1 MPVLSR
7 VWRIYSNIQIF
18 LIQIF
23 IWIFVRIQILI
34 QIYSDIRLCQKM
46 SYEYIRIFVRV
57 IFLTQIYSDICS
69 FQNQYECHTLLHWSM
84 VEKPCRAVSSSGWT
98 GQGRLR
104 RSCCLFKIRTR
115 VFGLLVIQIYFNVI
129 GYKYCDGLSFFP
141 PFLKFSCFFG
151 IIISTGCWTSYD
163 SQEVLKKAHLVT
175 TLNPKIFKK
184 IPGRVR
190 VVKKKSG

>member
-7 VWRIYSNIQIF
+7 VWRIYSNIRIF
-18 LIQIF
+18 SIRIF
-23 IWIFVRIQILI
+23 IRIFVRIKILI
-34 QIYSDIRLCQKM
+34 RIYSDIRSCQKC
-46 SYEYIRIFVRV
+46 SYKYIRIFVRV
-57 IFLTQIYSDICS
+57 IFLTRIYSDIRS
-69 FQNQYECHTLLHWSM
+69 FQNPYECHTLLHWSM

-129 GYKYCDGLSFFP
+129 GYKYCDGLSSP

-163 SQEVLKKAHLVT
+163 SQEVLKAHLVT